1 MVDWRLSIYLSIRS
15 RVHMVYIVLLR
26 KRFIFLSIF
35 YHEQVLN
42 FVKGFSTSIEIRK
55 KYELN

>member
-1 MVDWRLSIYLSIRS
+1 
-15 RVHMVYIVLLR
+15 MVYIVLLR